1 MSQATETDRQELKA
15 AIQDMGA
22 KIDVGFTRIAAEVQ
36 NLETKLTGEFQNLET
51 KFTGEIQNLET
62 KLIGEICNVETRLD
76 GELKLLATKLEE
88 RTRLGFWGFIFRG
101 VAISLLGG
109 GVLWFTKFLFWG
121 TKLLPPSG

>member
-36 NLETKLTGEFQNLET
+36 NLETKL
-51 KFTGEIQNLET
+51 
-62 KLIGEICNVETRLD
+62 IGEIRNVETRLD

-109 GVLWFTKFLFWG
+109 GVLWFAKFLFWG
-121 TKLLPPSG
+121 TKLLPPNG